1 MIYLKKAC
9 PEDLEKEWLFV
20 RDMPE
25 DENGL
30 TNAWHNVSREDFEA
44 KALPQMLVFS
54 EGRGLP
60 EGYVPET
67 SFFLWDNDTI
77 VGQLRIRHFL
87 CESLRTVAVHI
98 GQFIAKPFRG
108 KGYGT

>member
-30 TNAWHNVSREDFEA
+30 TNAWHNVSREDYPGNICFRKNVLLLRSFHA
-44 KALPQMLVFS
+44 AFGLGQDDTHMGSHSSGML
-54 EGRGLP
+54 
-60 EGYVPET
+60 
-67 SFFLWDNDTI
+67 
-77 VGQLRIRHFL
+77 
-87 CESLRTVAVHI
+87 
-98 GQFIAKPFRG
+98 
-108 KGYGT
+108 